1 LKFKHLVIIF
11 NIVIIFFLSAIALL
25 PVLFMGPDFALV
37 FWQSGWPLALILFL
51 ALVVL
56 NVFFLQNYRLFMLL
70 EREDWPALV
79 DHLEQTVLGKGR
91 YSYRKVRLLVN
102 SYLVMSD
109 SAAVLRLESKVAIAK
124 PALLESN
131 ALAFGAARILGG
143 DLKGAAEFFQT
154 RLEKEKA
161 SNRRFADTQWIR
173 WFYGFSLVLASVF
186 DKAEGEFKALASASN
201 DAIVAGLS
209 AYFLAN
215 TLLKHSLNPAECR
228 SLADSGHERVKKTL
242 KNIEGW
248 KKESAKVETEVH
260 AAIIK
265 KYIDEAGIWLFR
277 A

>member
-1 LKFKHLVIIF
+1 MKFKHLIIIF
-11 NIVIIFFLSAIALL
+11 NIVIIFFLSAVALL
-25 PVLFMGPDFALV
+25 PVLFMGSDFALV
-37 FWQSGWPLALILFL
+37 FWQSGWPLALILVL

-91 YSYRKVRLLVN
+91 YSYRRVRLLVN

-154 RLEKEKA
+154 RLEKGKA
-161 SNRRFADTQWIR
+161 AETQWIR

-201 DAIVAGLS
+201 DAIIAGLS

-228 SLADSGHERVKKTL
+228 SLADGGHERVKKTL

-248 KKESAKVETEVH
+248 KKEAAKVETEVH